1 MPDDDSMLGQ
11 NEVDRMSDASSPDD
25 VRSAILGLAGSVIAA
40 SDQAQAMTDE
50 QLGRLL
56 LNGGYTTI
64 EVYEAGLRLVSRKQ
78 EPGVQP

>member
-1 MPDDDSMLGQ
+1 MA
-11 NEVDRMSDASSPDD
+11 DASSADE
-25 VRSAILGLAGSVIAA
+25 VRSAVLGLAGSVTAA

-56 LNGGYTTI
+56 LAGGYTTI
-64 EVYEAGLRLVSRKQ
+64 EVYEAGLRLVSRNQ

>member
-1 MPDDDSMLGQ
+1 
-11 NEVDRMSDASSPDD
+11 MSDASSPDEIRRA
-25 VRSAILGLAGSVIAA
+25 VLGLAGSVTAA

-50 QLGRLL
+50 QLGQLL

-78 EPGVQP
+78 EPGVPS